1 MARRN
6 FYSKLRRLVRGPIGI
21 SKFPL
26 EAPKSMRQQKAW
38 DRFAK
43 NSYNIYQSSLA
54 GSGERYQRYRDYEL
68 MEYTPELASALDI
81 YADDTTTYNEEGD
94 ILKIDSNNESIKAV
108 LSDLYFDRLNIE
120 YNIWNWVRNLCK
132 YGDMFLLLEV
142 VDKEG
147 VVNTMPLP
155 TVEIE
160 REEAYD
166 GDPNSVRFKWTYQSG
181 AIFENWQIAHFRL
194 LGDDIF
200 LPYGKAILEPARRIW
215 KQLNLIED
223 AMLVYR
229 ITRSPERR
237 VFYIDVGNIPPQ
249 EVQQFILQVKNDL
262 KKQPLIDQSGNIDLR
277 YNPMAVDEDYFIPV
291 RGAVGSKIDTLPG
304 AQNLGDIDDVRY
316 IQNKLFAAIK
326 VPRAYLSYES
336 DVASKSLLSQE
347 DIRFARTIQRI
358 QKILIS
364 ELTKIGII
372 HLFALGFD
380 EEDLVDFELKMTNPS
395 TITEMQKLELVG
407 MKFDIGTK
415 AIASQ
420 LIGQDY
426 ARAHILGLTEE
437 QIYAQKDAL
446 KQDARRQAEAEEIML
461 APQMAMQ
468 LQMGKAQMDMQM
480 GAQEEMMAQQMAAQ
494 EEMAGQQGQEMTPP
508 DVTPPGGG
516 GGGAPQSNGSM
527 NASNDNVSAGDEFE
541 RDRFGSQ
548 KTFNMHDPD
557 NPLSYTAPFDNDTK
571 DVENTLM
578 PHRKKRDYKK
588 KKSYD
593 RLGTPILNASK
604 SNISDV
610 VHSQL
615 KKDKILKQLNEAI
628 SKKKEDPKE
637 DT

>member
-1 MARRN
+1 MAKRN
-6 FYSKLRRLVRGPIGI
+6 FYSKLRRLVRGPVGI
-21 SKFPL
+21 SKFPQDK
-26 EAPKSMRQQKAW
+26 PKSLRQQKAW

-43 NSYNIYQSSLA
+43 SSYNIYQSSLA

-81 YADDTTTYNEEGD
+81 YADDTTTYNENGQILD
-94 ILKIDSNNESIKAV
+94 ISSSDETLKSI
-108 LSDLYFDRLNIE
+108 LTELYFDRLNIE

-142 VDKEG
+142 LDKEG

-166 GDPNSVRFKWTYQSG
+166 GDPNSVRYKWTYQSG
-181 AIFENWQIAHFRL
+181 AIFENWQVAHFRL

-200 LPYGKAILEPARRIW
+200 LPYGKSILEPARRIW

-237 VFYIDVGNIPPQ
+237 VFYIDVGTIPPQ
-249 EVQQFILQVKNDL
+249 EVQQFVMQVKDDL
-262 KKQPLIDQSGNIDLR
+262 KKQPIIDQSGNVDLR

-291 RGAVGSKIDTLPG
+291 RGAVGSKVDTLPG

-316 IQNKLFAAIK
+316 VQNKLFAAIK

-347 DIRFARTIQRI
+347 DIRFSRTVQRI
-358 QKILIS
+358 QKIIIS

-372 HLFALGFD
+372 HLYALGYD
-380 EEDLVDFELKMTNPS
+380 EEELSNFEIKMTNPS

-407 MKFDIGTK
+407 MRFDIGTK
-415 AIASQ
+415 AVASQ
-420 LIGQDY
+420 LVGTDFV
-426 ARAHILGLTEE
+426 REHVMGLTEQE
-437 QIYAQKDAL
+437 IYNEKDKL
-446 KQDARRQAEAEEIML
+446 KQDARRNAEIQEIMM
-461 APQMAMQ
+461 APQFAMQ
-468 LQMGKAQMDMQM
+468 VDMQKATMDIQMDAQEDAMEQQMDMQ
-480 GAQEEMMAQQMAAQ
+480 QQAQQIPD
-494 EEMAGQQGQEMTPP
+494 QEMTPP
-508 DVTPPGGG
+508 NI
-516 GGGAPQSNGSM
+516 APSGTSKPANM
-527 NASNDNVSAGDEFE
+527 NAANDAVSPGSDFE
-541 RDRFGSQ
+541 RERFGSQ

-557 NPLSYTAPFDNDTK
+557 NPMSYTGPYDNDTK
-571 DVENTLM
+571 DVERDLM
-578 PHRKKRDYKK
+578 PHRKKRSYKK
-588 KKSYD
+588 KSTYD
-593 RLGTPILNASK
+593 RLGNPVLK
-604 SNISDV
+604 STISDV

-615 KKDKILKQLNEAI
+615 QKDKILKQLNEAI

-637 DT
+637 EK